1 MRIRKVTIKG
11 LFDLFDHEIPFKT
24 KERVTIIHGPNG
36 VGKTTILRL
45 LADLFSRRLNSLR
58 VIPYRIL
65 TIRFEKPDRTL
76 TVQRIPPK
84 KSNALAKL
92 EFRLSGRGRRPDNHV
107 EKEVPE
113 DFRAARRVLP
123 FHAMDDLVP
132 SLERIGARQWLDR
145 RTGEVLD
152 LEEVLMIYGDELPPE
167 FQAAVVPRT
176 QAWLKSH
183 FDGFRVHFIQTQRL
197 FAIQPVSGT
206 QRRYRESKHS
216 TTVERYSDEMVGR
229 IQDSLRQSGVIGAS
243 LDRTF
248 PHRLL
253 QTAPPSDATE
263 ERIRGRYEKQA
274 EYRTRLMAAGL
285 MDPEDPVELPSG
297 TLDRSARNVLWHYL
311 NDVDEKFSVYDT
323 LLKRVELF
331 KDIINTR
338 FLYKKFS
345 VNKEDGFVFETD
357 KKKSVPL
364 KTLSSGEQHELVL
377 AFDLLFR
384 VKEGTMILIDE
395 PELSLHVTW
404 QHKFLEDIARISEL
418 ADLDFLVATHSPS
431 IIHKKTHLM
440 VPLGEKE

>member
-145 RTGEVLD
+145 RTGGSSHD
-152 LEEVLMIYGDELPPE
+152 LW
-167 FQAAVVPRT
+167 R
-176 QAWLKSH
+176 
-183 FDGFRVHFIQTQRL
+183 
-197 FAIQPVSGT
+197 
-206 QRRYRESKHS
+206 
-216 TTVERYSDEMVGR
+216 
-229 IQDSLRQSGVIGAS
+229 
-243 LDRTF
+243 
-248 PHRLL
+248 
-253 QTAPPSDATE
+253 
-263 ERIRGRYEKQA
+263 
-274 EYRTRLMAAGL
+274 
-285 MDPEDPVELPSG
+285 
-297 TLDRSARNVLWHYL
+297 
-311 NDVDEKFSVYDT
+311 
-323 LLKRVELF
+323 
-331 KDIINTR
+331 
-338 FLYKKFS
+338 
-345 VNKEDGFVFETD
+345 
-357 KKKSVPL
+357 
-364 KTLSSGEQHELVL
+364 
-377 AFDLLFR
+377 
-384 VKEGTMILIDE
+384 
-395 PELSLHVTW
+395 
-404 QHKFLEDIARISEL
+404 
-418 ADLDFLVATHSPS
+418 
-431 IIHKKTHLM
+431 
-440 VPLGEKE
+440 